1 MFPVFLLLSDFKSF
15 TFNRKN
21 NPEALNKLEEYVKE
35 KILLW

>member
-1 MFPVFLLLSDFKSF
+1 MFPAFLLLSDFKYF

-21 NPEALNKLEEYVKE
+21 NPEDLKKLEEYVKE